1 MPSILDLYS
10 LHEHI
15 DSALRLKISKI
26 VYMIYK
32 RNPEWLDKYSN
43 DTHINNLLETYKT
56 CIHANE

>member
-32 RNPEWLDKYSN
+32 RNPECLDKYSN
-43 DTHINNLLETYKT
+43 DTLINNLLETYKT